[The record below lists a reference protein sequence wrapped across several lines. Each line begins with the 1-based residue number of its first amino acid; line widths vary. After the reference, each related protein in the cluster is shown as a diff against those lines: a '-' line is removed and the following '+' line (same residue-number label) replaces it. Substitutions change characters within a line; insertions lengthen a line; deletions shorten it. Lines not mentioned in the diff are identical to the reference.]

1 MLDVTQL
8 GLAIAIV
15 FGALISEDA
24 AVLGAASLAASSM
37 LNLEL
42 ALLSAVLGILIGDY
56 ALYLIARS
64 ATRGALNWNWA
75 RKAIDSDFTSRC
87 RRWTQKHG
95 RSALFLSRAIPGMRL
110 PVTLACGTLG
120 MRQRDFVL
128 FSIAGASV
136 WVLGT
141 FVIVHSSQQALRT
154 AWPLMIAGAACS
166 LFAGHIIRSALPR
179 VHRLVTKYRRWE
191 FWPAWLFYLPVVA
204 MYAWLALRYRGLSLP
219 AAANPGQRN
228 GGVVGESKAQILD
241 ELHVVAPDHV
251 ARSFLI
257 PAGEHRYQRLLT
269 LLRSGRLYLPFVLK
283 PNVGQ
288 RGAGF
293 RIIRDLAQANAYLAS
308 VPADVVA
315 QQYAAGPHEAGIFYY
330 RLPDETRGHILAI
343 TEKVFPTLRGNGHST
358 VRELLHRDNRA
369 SLIANTYLQRLDAHA
384 DQVLPFGE
392 TVRLVEAGNHCQG
405 CIFQEGLHLFSDEL
419 LDVVDR
425 ISRAL
430 PEFYIGR
437 FDVRYATDDDLRAG
451 RFTIIELNGA
461 ASEAT
466 SIYDA
471 RNSLLSAYRMLY
483 RQWDLVFQIGRHNCD
498 RGFRGPTL
506 LDLFHSWRDYCRIS
520 AAYPIAD

>member
-1 MLDVTQL
+1 
-8 GLAIAIV
+8 
-15 FGALISEDA
+15 
-24 AVLGAASLAASSM
+24 
-37 LNLEL
+37 
-42 ALLSAVLGILIGDY
+42 
-56 ALYLIARS
+56 
-64 ATRGALNWNWA
+64 
-75 RKAIDSDFTSRC
+75 
-87 RRWTQKHG
+87 
-95 RSALFLSRAIPGMRL
+95 MRL

-128 FSIAGASV
+128 ISIAGASV

-141 FVIVHSSQQALRT
+141 FIIVHSSQQALRT
-154 AWPLMIAGAACS
+154 TWPLIIVGATFS
-166 LFAGHIIRSALPR
+166 LFAGRIIRSALPPL
-179 VHRLVTKYRRWE
+179 HRLVNKYSQWE

-219 AAANPGQRN
+219 AAANPGQLN

-241 ELHVVAPDHV
+241 ELHAVAPDKV

-257 PAGEHRYQRLLT
+257 PAGKSRRQHLFALLQSERL
-269 LLRSGRLYLPFVLK
+269 SFPFVLK

-293 RIIRDLAQANAYLAS
+293 KIIHDLDQASAYLAS
-308 VPADVVA
+308 IPSDLVA
-315 QQYAAGPHEAGIFYY
+315 QQYAPGPLEAGIFYY
-330 RLPDETRGHILAI
+330 RIPGEKRGHILAI
-343 TEKVFPTLRGNGHST
+343 TDKVFPTVCGNGQRT
-358 VRELLHRDNRA
+358 LRELVNLDDRA
-369 SLIANTYLQRLDAHA
+369 SRIASTYLKRLEARAHEII
-384 DQVLPFGE
+384 PFGE

-405 CIFQEGLHLFSDEL
+405 CIFLDGMHFYSAEL
-419 LDVVDR
+419 LDVIDR
-425 ISRAL
+425 ISQAL

-437 FDVRYATDDDLRAG
+437 YDVRYATDKDLRAG

-483 RQWDLVFQIGRHNCD
+483 RQWDLVFQIGRRNRD
-498 RGFRGPTL
+498 RGFRGPAL
-506 LDLFHSWRDYCRIS
+506 LGLFRSWRDYCRIS

>member
-8 GLAIAIV
+8 GLALAIV

-24 AVLGAASLAASSM
+24 AVLGAATLSARSM
-37 LNLEL
+37 LNPEL
-42 ALLSAVLGILIGDY
+42 ALLSAVLGILLGDY

-64 ATRGALNWNWA
+64 ATRGAVNWTWA

-154 AWPLMIAGAACS
+154 AWPLMIAGVAFS
-166 LFAGHIIRSALPR
+166 LFAGRAIRSALPR
-179 VHRLVTKYRRWE
+179 LHRLVTKCSRWE
-191 FWPAWLFYLPVVA
+191 FWPAWLFYFPVVA
-204 MYAWLALRYRGLSLP
+204 IYAWLALRYRGLSLP
-219 AAANPGQRN
+219 AAANPGQLN

-241 ELHVVAPDHV
+241 ELHAVAPDHV
-251 ARSFLI
+251 AHSFLI
-257 PAGEHRYQRLLT
+257 PAGENPQQRIFALLQ
-269 LLRSGRLYLPFVLK
+269 SGHLSLPFVLK

-293 RIIRDLAQANAYLAS
+293 RIIRDLAQANVYLAS
-308 VPADVVA
+308 VSSDVVA
-315 QQYAAGPHEAGIFYY
+315 QDYAPGPHEAGIFYY
-330 RLPDETRGHILAI
+330 RLPGETRGHILAI
-343 TEKVFPTLRGNGHST
+343 TQKVFPTVCGDGRTSL
-358 VRELLHRDNRA
+358 RELIHRDDRA
-369 SLIANTYLQRLDAHA
+369 ALIASTYLKRLEARA
-384 DQVLPFGE
+384 DEIIPFGD

-405 CIFQEGLHLFSDEL
+405 CIFQDGVHLYSDDL
-419 LDVVDR
+419 LDVIDR

-437 FDVRYATDDDLRAG
+437 YDVRYVTDDELRAG

-471 RNSLLSAYRMLY
+471 RNSLSSAYRMLY
-483 RQWDLVFQIGRHNCD
+483 RQWDLVFQIGRRNRD

-506 LDLFHSWRDYCRIS
+506 LELFHSWRDYCRIS